1 MNEDSSGGIR
11 SSHSELEAQH
21 AEPGPAVGWA
31 CSCGLVLYG
40 VGLQLLIAVHFFVFA
55 LDLFGVKNESPKSH

>member
-1 MNEDSSGGIR
+1 MNEDSPGGIR

-21 AEPGPAVGWA
+21 AEPGPGVGWA

-40 VGLQLLIAVHFFVFA
+40 VGLQLLIAVH
-55 LDLFGVKNESPKSH
+55 LTLCFGSLWSKK